1 VPYLLASAAWTHNAV
16 IEDLRVQGPDLWLCL
31 LAAVVVCSYVAERW
45 RKRVEPSVSEAAEEV
60 AQAAG

>member
-1 VPYLLASAAWTHNAV
+1 MPYLPASAAWTHNAV

-45 RKRVEPSVSEAAEEV
+45 RKRVEPGVSEPAVKA